1 MLLNV
6 EQSFLFSLIINES
19 IFIRKVLKKLILK
32 NFLCIFSFQT
42 FKVKPIDIKMQL
54 QKFYGTL
61 FFCKWRNLDVRDFA
75 AS

>member
-19 IFIRKVLKKLILK
+19 IFIRKVLKKLIFK

-54 QKFYGTL
+54 QNFYGTL
-61 FFCKWRNLDVRDFA
+61 FFVNGGI
-75 AS
+75 